1 MHDPILE
8 TWKKNALP
16 WAKTVEN
23 GDLPSRQLGT
33 DQAICS
39 AIEKA
44 APTAVLDMGCG
55 EGWLC
60 RALAG
65 KGYQVIGVDG
75 VPELIE
81 RAKAKGGARY
91 VCAPFDAFPHYL
103 KQNAD
108 IQADAAVFNFSL
120 FDGDGPTL
128 QLLQAVRTVLPT
140 NGQLFIQTIH
150 PSYPVDGESGA
161 SRWITENWSSMK
173 ETFEGSYRWYFRSLE
188 SWQALILRA
197 GFHRFYAQPV
207 TLPRQAHPIS
217 VILSAY
223 VGERP

>member
-1 MHDPILE
+1 MHDPILN

-39 AIEKA
+39 AIENA
-44 APTAVLDMGCG
+44 APKAVLDMGCG

-60 RALAG
+60 RALAA
-65 KGYQVIGVDG
+65 KGYQVLGVDG
-75 VPELIE
+75 APGLIE

-91 VCAPFDAFPHYL
+91 VCTSFDAFPQYL
-103 KQNAD
+103 KLD
-108 IQADAAVFNFSL
+108 VGVQADVAVFNFSL
-120 FDGDGPTL
+120 FDGDTPTL
-128 QLLQAVRTVLPT
+128 QLLQAVRTVLPPG
-140 NGQLFIQTIH
+140 GQLFIQTIH
-150 PSYPVDGESGA
+150 PGYPVDGESGA
-161 SRWITENWSSMK
+161 DRWITENWSGMK

-188 SWQALILRA
+188 SWQALILKA
-197 GFHRFYAQPV
+197 GFHRFNAQPV
-207 TLPRQAHPIS
+207 ALPGQAQPIS
-217 VILSAY
+217 AILSAY